1 MKNPKV
7 KEKEPEEVYK
17 QHIHATRRMPKFTK
31 WDYIV
36 LFGILVLYSVFAF
49 RDLGDTK
56 APETYWQPENGNS
69 EIVLDL
75 GKAKDIGMIYT
86 FLGAKEDRMMT
97 LEMSEDGKNYDM
109 VGTVRATS
117 VFCWDALKTWD
128 KESQEEGA
136 DDYNLAKDY
145 RYIRL
150 SVDEEQLSDTFM
162 LNELVILDKDGNWMK
177 PVNASEYK
185 NLFDEQDCF
194 EPQSDL
200 PETVWK
206 AEKAGE
212 TVTLDLGADSYF
224 SMLRGYSTE
233 KANQRFEVEV
243 AKSANDGEEPQY
255 QKVGTVVS
263 GEADGFSRLSEENQ
277 QNADTYSFAND
288 SYRYIRLTT
297 LSDNT
302 SLNELVL
309 TDTNGNTVK
318 IRDHIGGDSLFDE
331 QDGYRKAITF
341 RSGTYFDEIYHART
355 AYEIA
360 HGMSNYEWTHP
371 PLGKVFISLGV
382 RMFGMNPFGWRII
395 GVLFGIGMIPF
406 MYFFGRRLF
415 KNRTWAAGALTFLFT
430 FDFMHF
436 TQTRIATID
445 VYGTFFIIA
454 MFYFMYQYSQTSFYD
469 TKLWKTFIPLGLSAV
484 MMGLGCASK
493 WTAVYASA
501 GLAVFFFAI
510 MGWRIFEYHL
520 AKKNPT
526 GETEGI
532 AHKHII
538 EVFKKKLLL
547 TLGFCV
553 IFFVFVAG
561 TIYVAS
567 YVPFEDSAKDNTER
581 FYEVTDENYEGFKW
595 ENTFVSGLVDT
606 LRDHSGNPVAE
617 TVGKMLNNQHAMYEY
632 HSKLEA
638 THPWQSSWYEWPT
651 MIRPMYYYCQTLRDG
666 MKEGISA
673 FGNPLVWWAGI
684 PALILILLPFGRR
697 RSNRLGS
704 KTSQWLQSIGC
715 EFFVFLA
722 LWSVFVKQS
731 SSNGGGDSW
740 KLYGPFLIVLGVA
753 SALYIA
759 YQLVTRGDKK
769 ALFMVFAYAVQ
780 LLPWILVP
788 RCTFSYHYFP
798 SVPFVAMM
806 IVYGM
811 VKLVDADKKWFKWC
825 MVYLAVAF
833 FLFLVFYPVLSGQP
847 IYEQMAR
854 DGLRWLEGWQLVS

>member
-1 MKNPKV
+1 M
-7 KEKEPEEVYK
+7 
-17 QHIHATRRMPKFTK
+17 
-31 WDYIV
+31 
-36 LFGILVLYSVFAF
+36 
-49 RDLGDTK
+49 
-56 APETYWQPENGNS
+56 
-69 EIVLDL
+69 
-75 GKAKDIGMIYT
+75 
-86 FLGAKEDRMMT
+86 
-97 LEMSEDGKNYDM
+97 
-109 VGTVRATS
+109 
-117 VFCWDALKTWD
+117 FCWDALKTWD

-150 SVDEEQLSDTFM
+150 SVDEEQISDTFM

-415 KNRTWAAGALTFLFT
+415 KNRTWAA
-430 FDFMHF
+430 
-436 TQTRIATID
+436 
-445 VYGTFFIIA
+445 
-454 MFYFMYQYSQTSFYD
+454 
-469 TKLWKTFIPLGLSAV
+469 
-484 MMGLGCASK
+484 
-493 WTAVYASA
+493 
-501 GLAVFFFAI
+501 
-510 MGWRIFEYHL
+510 
-520 AKKNPT
+520 
-526 GETEGI
+526 
-532 AHKHII
+532 
-538 EVFKKKLLL
+538 
-547 TLGFCV
+547 
-553 IFFVFVAG
+553 
-561 TIYVAS
+561 
-567 YVPFEDSAKDNTER
+567 
-581 FYEVTDENYEGFKW
+581 
-595 ENTFVSGLVDT
+595 
-606 LRDHSGNPVAE
+606 PV
-617 TVGKMLNNQHAMYEY
+617 H
-632 HSKLEA
+632 
-638 THPWQSSWYEWPT
+638 
-651 MIRPMYYYCQTLRDG
+651 
-666 MKEGISA
+666 
-673 FGNPLVWWAGI
+673 
-684 PALILILLPFGRR
+684 
-697 RSNRLGS
+697 
-704 KTSQWLQSIGC
+704 
-715 EFFVFLA
+715 
-722 LWSVFVKQS
+722 
-731 SSNGGGDSW
+731 
-740 KLYGPFLIVLGVA
+740 
-753 SALYIA
+753 
-759 YQLVTRGDKK
+759 
-769 ALFMVFAYAVQ
+769 
-780 LLPWILVP
+780 
-788 RCTFSYHYFP
+788 
-798 SVPFVAMM
+798 
-806 IVYGM
+806 
-811 VKLVDADKKWFKWC
+811 
-825 MVYLAVAF
+825 
-833 FLFLVFYPVLSGQP
+833 
-847 IYEQMAR
+847 
-854 DGLRWLEGWQLVS
+854 